1 MGLTMPEGES
11 ATNKSGID
19 IDRKE
24 KMHGQFPSYVLE
36 EAGQTLSRADA
47 IKSDPKLMAAAA
59 EHHAS
64 KAEHHKGLSKMM
76 RHHLKRGLVSEKQLD
91 KAAGKGSMHTS
102 PKAAGNRDQSQ
113 SKETGSRTTPHP
125 PKKSGNR

>member
-1 MGLTMPEGES
+1 MPMDS
-11 ATNKSGID
+11 SDNKSGLSV
-19 IDRKE
+19 DRKE

-36 EAGQTLSRADA
+36 DAGQTLSRADA

-59 EHHAS
+59 EHHAA

-76 RHHLKRGLVSEKQLD
+76 KHHLKRGLVSEKQLD

-113 SKETGSRTTPHP
+113 SKEAGSRTTPHP
-125 PKKSGNR
+125 AKKIGNR

>member
-1 MGLTMPEGES
+1 MTMPEGES

-36 EAGQTLSRADA
+36 DAGQTLSRADA

-59 EHHAS
+59 EHHAAE
-64 KAEHHKGLSKMM
+64 AEHHKALSRMM
-76 RHHLKRGLVSEKQLD
+76 KHHLKRGLVSEKQLE

-113 SKETGSRTTPHP
+113 SKEHGSRGGEHLG
-125 PKKSGNR
+125 KVKGNR

>member
-1 MGLTMPEGES
+1 MPMDS
-11 ATNKSGID
+11 SDNKSGLSV
-19 IDRKE
+19 DRKE

-59 EHHAS
+59 EHHAA
-64 KAEHHKGLSKMM
+64 KAEHHKALSRMM
-76 RHHLKRGLVSEKQLD
+76 KHHLKRGLVSEKQLE
-91 KAAGKGSMHTS
+91 KAAGKGSMHSS

-125 PKKSGNR
+125 PKKTGNR